1 MRTVEDY
8 RKQAQHALEL
18 AQKARESERSTLL
31 NIAEIW
37 LRLADERAATL
48 RVVGSRKTPTLIV
61 AS

>member
-18 AQKARESERSTLL
+18 AQKARASERPTLL
-31 NIAEIW
+31 NIAHIW

-48 RVVGSRKTPTLIV
+48 RATNPETPKLKAV
-61 AS
+61 A